1 MHCIFEYVLGF
12 CGLIQKLIFFTS
24 SLLVGTKQ
32 TSNKNKLFH
41 GFDISMHSCDDDWSE
56 QGSVSMI
63 QWVNN

>member
-1 MHCIFEYVLGF
+1 METAY
-12 CGLIQKLIFFTS
+12 KDPMM
-24 SLLVGTKQ
+24 KWP
-32 TSNKNKLFH
+32 SNKNKLFH